1 MATEIDS
8 LQIQIT
14 ANAQKADTALDNL
27 IKRLD
32 TLTTSLTGLD
42 GSNLTSFAG
51 GVRDLG
57 SSMQLFKSTKAVDFN
72 KIARGIDK
80 FSQIDSSSFTKISS
94 GLVGLATGL
103 GNISNVDNL
112 GGIAKVVNAVKNL
125 DSVDTSKF
133 NTVAFDAIG
142 VSIKNF
148 ASSLTTIGNV
158 DKNTVSL
165 VTAVS
170 RLSASGKNIDNV
182 SREFPTIATNIVDFI
197 TKLNGTNVSFD
208 VGGLA
213 TLVGNIRNLGG
224 KVATNAIINL
234 PKLADAM
241 VQLMTTLSK
250 APQVSS
256 NVIQITTALAN
267 LSAQGSKVGNSARS
281 IERGLN
287 RASRS
292 ATRASF
298 SFRSLAS
305 LFGTFYANAFLVI
318 RGINGIKKA
327 IDSTADYLEAY
338 NYFNVALGKVGKD
351 WAEQWTTYADEIGV
365 SSAEEYADSF
375 ATRLKE
381 RLKSLS
387 GLEIN
392 IDDSG
397 AGLLT
402 ETGLQNLGLNIQE
415 VTQYASQLASVTN
428 SVGQVGEVSLATA
441 SSLTKLGADLSSL
454 FNLDYSDVMANLQSG
469 LIGQSRA
476 LYKYGIDITN
486 ATLQTYAYDL
496 ALNKSVSE
504 MTQMEKMQ
512 LRLLAILDQSKVSWG
527 DLANT
532 INSPSN
538 MMRQFSNN
546 AKELGL
552 VLGQLFIPALQKVM
566 PVVNGATIALKRL
579 LVGLANL
586 LGIKLQLDDFG
597 QGFTALEEDTDG
609 LADSLDGVSKSAN
622 KAYMG
627 LLGFDKLNV
636 IKTPDDAN
644 KSKGSGVGGGT
655 IDLTDEILEAT
666 EEYEKAW
673 QDAFDQM
680 ENKAQDFADI
690 IEKIF
695 KPIADIIKE
704 DFEDIEWEA
713 ISENIGD
720 LSEALQ
726 PYAENFGK
734 GLLDFFEDLGD
745 ISVTTINSLFGEDG
759 AVTKLTDWLNKGDP
773 EKAEN
778 WGYAFG
784 VISTGLLGFAGLLG
798 VANVLTLLAKGI
810 GLFVSPLGKLIGLAK
825 GSSAIAGLSTA
836 LTSLGGIGGLFTMD
850 LGLIFGAGTA
860 MEIGLTIGAGLIAG
874 IIAAWAGF
882 NFGKWL
888 GEKLF
893 PEDAEWYDNFS
904 WFGEDGFFDS
914 IGNAGLSN
922 TLIAISDMA
931 TDILSIGSPLSSVF
945 KMLHSNFE
953 EIVRAV
959 EEGGALAG
967 VKEYFNQ
974 FVKNIETFGFSILD
988 TIDTIKEWA
997 NSALD
1002 VASDFVE
1009 KLQNLFSDALFNI
1022 ENMFGSTKFNFN
1034 IGGLG
1039 KIGDVGSGIKGFAT
1053 GGFPEDGLF
1062 YANHTELVGKF
1073 SNGKTAVANN
1083 QQITDGIEEAAYR
1096 GMMRALSAQGGSAN
1110 VNVTLE
1116 GDANRL
1122 FRVVRKEADTYLRT
1136 TGRPAF

>member
-8 LQIQIT
+8 LQIQIN

-27 IKRLD
+27 ITRLD

-57 SSMQLFKSTKAVDFN
+57 LSMQLFKSTKAVDFN

-80 FSQIDSSSFTKISS
+80 FSQIDSSSFTKISG

-125 DSVDTSKF
+125 ASVDASKF

-142 VSIKNF
+142 ISVKNF

-158 DKNTVSL
+158 DKNIVSL

-170 RLSASGKNIDNV
+170 RLSASGKNIENV
-182 SREFPTIATNIVDFI
+182 SREFPAIANNIVDFI
-197 TKLNGTNVSFD
+197 TKLNGANVSFD

-234 PKLADAM
+234 PLLGDAM
-241 VQLMTTLSK
+241 AKLMATLSK

-267 LSAQGSKVGNSARS
+267 LSAQGSKVGNSTRS

-292 ATRASF
+292 ATRAGF

-305 LFGTFYANAFLVI
+305 LFGMFYANAFLVI

-338 NYFNVALGKVGKD
+338 NYFNVALGKVGSD
-351 WAEQWTTYADEIGV
+351 WAHQWETYAEEIGV

-392 IDDSG
+392 VDDSG

-486 ATLQTYAYDL
+486 ATLQTYAYGL
-496 ALNKSVSE
+496 GLTKSVSE

-512 LRLLAILDQSKVSWG
+512 LRLIAILDQSKVSWG

-546 AKELGL
+546 AKELGM

-566 PVVNGATIALKRL
+566 PVVNGATIAIKRL
-579 LVGLANL
+579 LVSLANL
-586 LGIKLQLDDFG
+586 LGIKLDLDSFG
-597 QGFTALEEDTDG
+597 QGFTNLEEDTEG
-609 LADSLDGVSKSAN
+609 LADSLDGVSKSAK

-636 IKTPDDAN
+636 IKTPDDAK
-644 KSKGSGVGGGT
+644 KSTGGASGDT
-655 IDLTDEILEAT
+655 IDLTKEILKAT
-666 EEYEKAW
+666 EEYEKTW
-673 QDAFDQM
+673 QKAFDEM
-680 ENKAQDFADI
+680 ENKAQDFADAI
-690 IEKIF
+690 DRIF
-695 KPIADIIKE
+695 KPITDPFKDMINNIRLGGWTQAGEYAGDTVSAIFDQASKALENVDWNSIGRNIALFIKG
-704 DFEDIEWEA
+704 IEWTNVFKSVGNFIETA
-713 ISENIGD
+713 IDSAVDLWKGAFKADPIATAIVSALALSKFTGLDKVLWGKITAALSATVGTTSIGFV
-720 LSEALQ
+720 
-726 PYAENFGK
+726 PTV
-734 GLLDFFEDLGD
+734 
-745 ISVTTINSLFGEDG
+745 IIG
-759 AVTKLTDWLNKGDP
+759 AVTWVI
-773 EKAEN
+773 
-778 WGYAFG
+778 AFD
-784 VISTGLLGFAGLLG
+784 V
-798 VANVLTLLAKGI
+798 
-810 GLFVSPLGKLIGLAK
+810 GK
-825 GSSAIAGLSTA
+825 
-836 LTSLGGIGGLFTMD
+836 SLGE
-850 LGLIFGAGTA
+850 A
-860 MEIGLTIGAGLIAG
+860 
-874 IIAAWAGF
+874 
-882 NFGKWL
+882 
-888 GEKLF
+888 LF
-893 PEDAEWYDNFS
+893 PDDAYWYQNFT
-904 WFGEDGFFDS
+904 WFGDGGFFKELE
-914 IGNAGLSN
+914 NAGLAN
-922 TLIAISDMA
+922 ILIALNNMA
-931 TDILSIGSPLSSVF
+931 TDLASVILPDEVANEVQVAFEKAVRL
-945 KMLHSNFE
+945 LENYDWSNL
-953 EIVRAV
+953 V
-959 EEGGALAG
+959 
-967 VKEYFNQ
+967 N
-974 FVKNIETFGFSILD
+974 D
-988 TIDTIKEWA
+988 IKENFW
-997 NSALD
+997 L
-1002 VASDFVE
+1002 VAFDTSLMQPNPIELVVDFLNKITAECQVFADGI
-1009 KLQNLFSDALFNI
+1009 KK
-1022 ENMFGSTKFNFN
+1022 MFELLIGGIHDLISNTKFNFN
-1034 IGGLG
+1034 IGGLS
-1039 KIGDVGSGIKGFAT
+1039 KIGNVGGGIKGFAT
-1053 GGFPEDGLF
+1053 GGFPNEYSLF
-1062 YANHTELVGKF
+1062 MAGEHGHAEMLGTVG
-1073 SNGKTAVANN
+1073 GKTAVAGGAEITGIREEIRNTAN
-1083 QQITDGIEEAAYR
+1083 EEIALLRQQNALLQGILEKEFGISTDAVGRAAQSWARDYSR
-1096 GMMRALSAQGGSAN
+1096 R
-1110 VNVTLE
+1110 
-1116 GDANRL
+1116 
-1122 FRVVRKEADTYLRT
+1122 
-1136 TGRPAF
+1136 TGRPAY

>member
-8 LQIQIT
+8 LQIQIN

-27 IKRLD
+27 ITRLD
-32 TLTTSLTGLD
+32 TLTTSLTGLN

-57 SSMQLFKSTKAVDFN
+57 SAMQLFKSTKAVDFN

-80 FSQIDSSSFTKISS
+80 FSQIDSSSFTKISG

-125 DSVDTSKF
+125 ASVDTSKF
-133 NTVAFDAIG
+133 NTIAFDAIG

-148 ASSLTTIGNV
+148 ASSLTTIGSV
-158 DKNTVSL
+158 DKNIVSL

-182 SREFPTIATNIVDFI
+182 SREFPTIANNIVDFI
-197 TKLNGTNVSFD
+197 TKLNGANVSFD

-256 NVIQITTALAN
+256 NVIQITTVLAN

-351 WAEQWTTYADEIGV
+351 WAEQWTTYAEEIGV

-387 GLEIN
+387 GLQIN
-392 IDDSG
+392 IDDEG
-397 AGLLT
+397 GGLLT

-546 AKELGL
+546 AKELGMI
-552 VLGQLFIPALQKVM
+552 LGQLFIPALQKVM

-579 LVGLANL
+579 LVSLANL
-586 LGIKLQLDDFG
+586 LGIKLDLESFG
-597 QGFTALEEDTDG
+597 QGFTDLEEDTDG
-609 LADSLDGVSKSAN
+609 LADSLDGVSKSAK

-644 KSKGSGVGGGT
+644 KSKGSGASGET
-655 IDLTDEILEAT
+655 IDLTEEILKAT
-666 EEYEKAW
+666 EEYEKHW
-673 QDAFDQM
+673 QKALDKMQ
-680 ENKAQDFADI
+680 NKAQQFADEI
-690 IEKIF
+690 DRIF
-695 KPIADIIKE
+695 KPITDPFKDMINNIKLGGWTQAGIYAG
-704 DFEDIEWEA
+704 DTVRAIFDEA
-713 ISENIGD
+713 TKALENVDWDGIG
-720 LSEALQ
+720 
-726 PYAENFGK
+726 
-734 GLLDFFEDLGD
+734 
-745 ISVTTINSLFGEDG
+745 NS
-759 AVTKLTDWLNKGDP
+759 
-773 EKAEN
+773 
-778 WGYAFG
+778 
-784 VISTGLLGFAGLLG
+784 
-798 VANVLTLLAKGI
+798 I
-810 GLFVSPLGKLIGLAK
+810 GLFLKGIEWNNIFKSVGNFIETLWDSAWELFKGTFKIDPMGTLISSLLVGYFATHGVKIVPKIAIVGVTWEIFSNIGNEIGKL
-825 GSSAIAGLSTA
+825 
-836 LTSLGGIGGLFTMD
+836 
-850 LGLIFGAGTA
+850 
-860 MEIGLTIGAGLIAG
+860 
-874 IIAAWAGF
+874 
-882 NFGKWL
+882 
-888 GEKLF
+888 LF
-893 PEDAEWYDNFS
+893 PEDATFYENFT
-904 WFGEDGFFDS
+904 WFGEDGFFDTVFGDINS
-914 IGNAGLSN
+914 IGDAIKRMGQSWTAVNNAIMESQFLSVLQFISNPMNWTIRMSIHTLQNSDIEQVKKDLSQMWEDIIFIWNDFQN
-922 TLIAISDMA
+922 TLFEDYTEPFIDGLIELFKELGEVIEGVWGNIKSIFESEPNFAISG
-931 TDILSIGSPLSSVF
+931 LNV
-945 KMLHSNFE
+945 
-953 EIVRAV
+953 
-959 EEGGALAG
+959 GGG
-967 VKEYFNQ
+967 
-974 FVKNIETFGFSILD
+974 FGG
-988 TIDTIKEWA
+988 
-997 NSALD
+997 N
-1002 VASDFVE
+1002 
-1009 KLQNLFSDALFNI
+1009 
-1022 ENMFGSTKFNFN
+1022 
-1034 IGGLG
+1034 
-1039 KIGDVGSGIKGFAT
+1039 IKGFAT
-1053 GGFPEDGLF
+1053 GGFPKEDGLF

-1096 GMMRALSAQGGSAN
+1096 GMMRALSSQGGSAN

-1116 GDANRL
+1116 GDAGKL
-1122 FRVVRKEADTYLRT
+1122 FRVVRKEADSFSRS

>member
-8 LQIQIT
+8 LQIQIN

-27 IKRLD
+27 ITRLD

-57 SSMQLFKSTKAVDFN
+57 SAMQLFKSTKAVDFN

-80 FSQIDSSSFTKISS
+80 FSQIDSSSFEKISG

-125 DSVDTSKF
+125 ASVDTSKF

-158 DKNTVSL
+158 DKNIVSL

-182 SREFPTIATNIVDFI
+182 SREFPTIANNIVDFI
-197 TKLNGTNVSFD
+197 TKLNGANVSFD

-224 KVATNAIINL
+224 KVATNAITNL
-234 PKLADAM
+234 PLLGDAM
-241 VQLMTTLSK
+241 AKLMTTLSQ

-256 NVIQITTALAN
+256 NVIQMTNALAN
-267 LSAQGSKVGNSARS
+267 LSAQGSKVGNSTRS

-351 WAEQWTTYADEIGV
+351 WAEQWTTYADKIGV

-476 LYKYGIDITN
+476 LTYIAHKRSNVFKKT
-486 ATLQTYAYDL
+486 TLI
-496 ALNKSVSE
+496 S
-504 MTQMEKMQ
+504 
-512 LRLLAILDQSKVSWG
+512 G
-527 DLANT
+527 
-532 INSPSN
+532 NSC
-538 MMRQFSNN
+538 
-546 AKELGL
+546 
-552 VLGQLFIPALQKVM
+552 
-566 PVVNGATIALKRL
+566 
-579 LVGLANL
+579 
-586 LGIKLQLDDFG
+586 
-597 QGFTALEEDTDG
+597 
-609 LADSLDGVSKSAN
+609 
-622 KAYMG
+622 
-627 LLGFDKLNV
+627 
-636 IKTPDDAN
+636 
-644 KSKGSGVGGGT
+644 KSKTIRSQVLNWKGS
-655 IDLTDEILEAT
+655 
-666 EEYEKAW
+666 
-673 QDAFDQM
+673 
-680 ENKAQDFADI
+680 
-690 IEKIF
+690 
-695 KPIADIIKE
+695 
-704 DFEDIEWEA
+704 
-713 ISENIGD
+713 
-720 LSEALQ
+720 
-726 PYAENFGK
+726 
-734 GLLDFFEDLGD
+734 
-745 ISVTTINSLFGEDG
+745 TTIEM
-759 AVTKLTDWLNKGDP
+759 
-773 EKAEN
+773 
-778 WGYAFG
+778 
-784 VISTGLLGFAGLLG
+784 
-798 VANVLTLLAKGI
+798 VA
-810 GLFVSPLGKLIGLAK
+810 
-825 GSSAIAGLSTA
+825 
-836 LTSLGGIGGLFTMD
+836 
-850 LGLIFGAGTA
+850 
-860 MEIGLTIGAGLIAG
+860 
-874 IIAAWAGF
+874 
-882 NFGKWL
+882 
-888 GEKLF
+888 
-893 PEDAEWYDNFS
+893 
-904 WFGEDGFFDS
+904 
-914 IGNAGLSN
+914 
-922 TLIAISDMA
+922 
-931 TDILSIGSPLSSVF
+931 
-945 KMLHSNFE
+945 
-953 EIVRAV
+953 
-959 EEGGALAG
+959 
-967 VKEYFNQ
+967 
-974 FVKNIETFGFSILD
+974 
-988 TIDTIKEWA
+988 
-997 NSALD
+997 
-1002 VASDFVE
+1002 
-1009 KLQNLFSDALFNI
+1009 
-1022 ENMFGSTKFNFN
+1022 
-1034 IGGLG
+1034 
-1039 KIGDVGSGIKGFAT
+1039 
-1053 GGFPEDGLF
+1053 
-1062 YANHTELVGKF
+1062 
-1073 SNGKTAVANN
+1073 
-1083 QQITDGIEEAAYR
+1083 
-1096 GMMRALSAQGGSAN
+1096 
-1110 VNVTLE
+1110 
-1116 GDANRL
+1116 
-1122 FRVVRKEADTYLRT
+1122 
-1136 TGRPAF
+1136 

>member
-14 ANAQKADTALDNL
+14 ASAQKADTALDNL
-27 IKRLD
+27 ITRLD

-72 KIARGIDK
+72 KIAREIDK
-80 FSQIDSSSFTKISS
+80 FSQIDSSSFTKISG

-125 DSVDTSKF
+125 ASVDASKF

-148 ASSLTTIGNV
+148 ASSLTTIGSV
-158 DKNTVSL
+158 DKNIVSL

-197 TKLNGTNVSFD
+197 TKLNGANVSFD

-213 TLVGNIRNLGG
+213 TLIGNIRNLGG

-234 PKLADAM
+234 PLLGDAM
-241 VQLMTTLSK
+241 AKLMATLSK

-256 NVIQITTALAN
+256 NLIQITTALAN
-267 LSAQGSKVGNSARS
+267 LSAQGSKVGNSTRS

-287 RASRS
+287 RASNS

-305 LFGTFYANAFLVI
+305 IFGSFYANAFLLI
-318 RGINGIKKA
+318 RGVKGIVNA

-338 NYFNVALGKVGKD
+338 NYFNVALGKVGSD
-351 WAEQWTTYADEIGV
+351 WAHQWETYAEEIGV

-387 GLEIN
+387 GLQIN
-392 IDDSG
+392 IDDEG
-397 AGLLT
+397 GGLLT

-546 AKELGL
+546 AKELGM

-566 PVVNGATIALKRL
+566 PVVNGATIALKNL
-579 LVGLANL
+579 LVSLANL
-586 LGIKLQLDDFG
+586 LGIKLDLDSFG

-609 LADSLDGVSKSAN
+609 LADSLDGVSKSAK

-644 KSKGSGVGGGT
+644 KSNGSGASGDT
-655 IDLTDEILEAT
+655 IDLTEEILKAT
-666 EEYEKAW
+666 EEYEKHW
-673 QDAFDQM
+673 QEALDKMQ
-680 ENKAQDFADI
+680 NKAQQFADE
-690 IEKIF
+690 IERIF
-695 KPIADIIKE
+695 KPITDPFKDMINNIKLGGWTQAGRYAG
-704 DFEDIEWEA
+704 DTVSAIFDEA
-713 ISENIGD
+713 TKALEEVDWGEIG
-720 LSEALQ
+720 
-726 PYAENFGK
+726 N
-734 GLLDFFEDLGD
+734 
-745 ISVTTINSLFGEDG
+745 N
-759 AVTKLTDWLNKGDP
+759 
-773 EKAEN
+773 
-778 WGYAFG
+778 
-784 VISTGLLGFAGLLG
+784 
-798 VANVLTLLAKGI
+798 I
-810 GLFVSPLGKLIGLAK
+810 GLFLKGIEWTSIFKSVGNFIETLWDSAFELWKGSFEIAPMGTLIGSLLAGYFITHPVSITPK
-825 GSSAIAGLSTA
+825 IIIAGL
-836 LTSLGGIGGLFTMD
+836 I
-850 LGLIFGAGTA
+850 
-860 MEIGLTIGAGLIAG
+860 IAG
-874 IIAAWAGF
+874 SF
-882 NFGKWL
+882 EFGKWI

-893 PEDAEWYDNFS
+893 PEDATFYENFT
-904 WFGEDGFFDS
+904 WFDEGGFFDTVFGDINS
-914 IGNAGLSN
+914 VGDAISRIGDIWTATNNAIMESPVLSALQFILNPVNWTIRLAIYNAQQFNPEEFKQSMVQMWEDIVFIWDDFQNTLFEDYTEPFLDGFMEAWNGLTGFFEDLWTNITEVWTNGQNWLFDNVTEPFIDGLIDKFEKLGNAISGL
-922 TLIAISDMA
+922 
-931 TDILSIGSPLSSVF
+931 
-945 KMLHSNFE
+945 
-953 EIVRAV
+953 
-959 EEGGALAG
+959 
-967 VKEYFNQ
+967 
-974 FVKNIETFGFSILD
+974 FGFSSGSNSGFGIAGG
-988 TIDTIKEWA
+988 IGRNIKA
-997 NSALD
+997 YS
-1002 VASDFVE
+1002 
-1009 KLQNLFSDALFNI
+1009 
-1022 ENMFGSTKFNFN
+1022 
-1034 IGGLG
+1034 
-1039 KIGDVGSGIKGFAT
+1039 T
-1053 GGFPEDGLF
+1053 GGFPKEDGLF

-1073 SNGKTAVANN
+1073 SNGKTVVANN

-1096 GMMRALSAQGGSAN
+1096 GMMRALATQGGSAN

-1122 FRVVRKEADTYLRT
+1122 FRVVRKEADIYLRR